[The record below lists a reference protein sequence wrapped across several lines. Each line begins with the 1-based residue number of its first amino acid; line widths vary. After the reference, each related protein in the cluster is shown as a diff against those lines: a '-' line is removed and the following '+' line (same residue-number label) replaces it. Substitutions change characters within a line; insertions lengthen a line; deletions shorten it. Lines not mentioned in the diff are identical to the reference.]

1 MFSLI
6 SGFYNVLITKPQQS
20 ILIIGLDHAGK
31 STMLEYMKG
40 RYGKQASLPPERI
53 TPTVGMNI
61 AKFDFGGSQIML
73 WDLGGQMKMRG
84 MWEQYYEDAD
94 GVIFILD
101 SADPSRFHEAKQAF
115 DRVRGDDKLAH
126 VPIVIFANKQ
136 DMPGAQTVLS
146 LGAEF
151 HCDNACKIFSVSGL
165 TGMGV
170 DEALTSLLNSINYA
184 LNVGMGI

>member
-6 SGFYNVLITKPQQS
+6 SGFYNLLSTKPQQS

-31 STMLEYMKG
+31 STMLEYMKS

-73 WDLGGQMKMRG
+73 WDLGGQMKMRS
-84 MWEQYYEDAD
+84 MWEKYYEDAD

-101 SADPSRFHEAKQAF
+101 SADPSRNQEAKQAF
-115 DRVRGDDKLAH
+115 DRVREDEKLMH
-126 VPIVIFANKQ
+126 VPIVVFANKQ
-136 DMPGAQTVLS
+136 DMPGAQTVGS

-151 HCDNACKIFSVSGL
+151 NCDGTTKIFGVSAI
-165 TGMGV
+165 TGRGV
-170 DEALTSLLNSINYA
+170 DEALTSILNSTTYI
-184 LNVGMGI
+184 NVG

>member
-1 MFSLI
+1 MFSLLT
-6 SGFYNVLITKPQQS
+6 GFYNALSTKPQQS
-20 ILIIGLDHAGK
+20 VLIIGLDHAGK
-31 STMLEYMKG
+31 STMLEYMKS

-84 MWEQYYEDAD
+84 MWEKYYDDAD

-101 SADPSRFHEAKQAF
+101 SADPSRNKEAKQAF
-115 DRVRGDDKLAH
+115 DRVREDDKLMQ

-136 DMPGAQTVLS
+136 DMPGAQTVGS

-151 HCDNACKIFSVSGL
+151 NCDEATKIFGVSAI
-165 TGMGV
+165 TGRGV
-170 DEALTSLLNSINYA
+170 DEALTSILNSIQNYSYNI
-184 LNVGMGI
+184 NVG